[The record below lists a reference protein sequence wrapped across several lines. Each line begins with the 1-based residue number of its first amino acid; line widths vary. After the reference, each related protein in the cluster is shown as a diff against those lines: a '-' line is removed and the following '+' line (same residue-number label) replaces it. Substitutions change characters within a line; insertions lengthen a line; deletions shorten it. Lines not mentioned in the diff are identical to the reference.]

1 MYVQNILSTHREL
14 PVKLVELERFGD
26 EYKLRFEFMGNI
38 YTTNLFKPLK
48 YFDGL
53 VVAFLKTFGEI
64 FRTRRFINR
73 KDEDVFEHIKGDEIW
88 FHRNR
93 LTIGNNVSLII
104 INHISEPGFY
114 NFSQELFM
122 RISERLNK
130 GGFLMVTN

>member
-53 VVAFLKTFGEI
+53 VVAFLKTFSDI
-64 FRTRRFINR
+64 FRTVRFNR
-73 KDEDVFEHIKGDEIW
+73 KDEDVFEHITGDEIW
-88 FHRNR
+88 FNRNR
-93 LTIGNNVSLII
+93 LTIANNVSLII
-104 INHISEPGFY
+104 INHLSEPRLY
-114 NFSQELFM
+114 NLSQELFI